1 METETK
7 LVTKVKKRLVVKKK
21 AVKKIVTPEGSP
33 TKSDL
38 SQSVPVPVST
48 KPKLKVKSEPAPE
61 PKSRVE
67 LVDDYLRDMSDLERK
82 TMEIAQ
88 SHLGSSFNLDKS
100 VGFLEWLSSREEG

>member
-7 LVTKVKKRLVVKKK
+7 PAAKVKKRIVVKKK
-21 AVKKIVTPEGSP
+21 VVKKIVTPEGSP
-33 TKSDL
+33 TKSNL
-38 SQSVPVPVST
+38 SQTVPVPVPVST
-48 KPKLKVKSEPAPE
+48 KPKPK

-82 TMEIAQ
+82 TMEIAR